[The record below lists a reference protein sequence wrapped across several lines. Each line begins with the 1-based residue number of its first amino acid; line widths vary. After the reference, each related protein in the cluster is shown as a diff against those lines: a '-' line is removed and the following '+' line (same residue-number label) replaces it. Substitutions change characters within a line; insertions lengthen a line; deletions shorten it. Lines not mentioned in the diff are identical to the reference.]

1 MTKPTL
7 TIGIPTRNRSNLISE
22 LLDDIFSQLT
32 DDTRPR
38 VKVLIVDNA
47 SDISYE
53 AVADKY
59 SRLYPEGISYMRNN
73 ENIGF
78 SANVNMSVCSAD
90 SDFVMIMSDDD
101 GLSPYTIDT
110 VLAML
115 DAHPDIGVGMLAHS
129 TYDKKMTMEVRAF
142 SPSIS
147 GYFANGKD
155 FLDKIPSFP
164 DALISGYVVNRSLWM
179 ENFLP
184 DFTTI
189 NSIHFIMGPLLI
201 AKYPCFALGDRGYVK
216 YREGMGQWSIAT
228 DPLFPFP
235 MFESYLKSCQINKES
250 LGLSAHEKL
259 YCSTM
264 RTAMGFTI
272 RNKVLGYKFP
282 RKEIMSL
289 LLPYFDSSTF
299 RIRLSNIMLRLLS
312 RVPRWLLYVPFRWLV
327 PEEL

>member
-1 MTKPTL
+1 MTNPTL
-7 TIGIPTRNRSNLISE
+7 TIGIPTRNRADLIPE

-47 SDISYE
+47 SNISYE
-53 AVADKY
+53 AVIDKY
-59 SRLYPEGISYMRNN
+59 SRLYPERIAYVRNK
-73 ENIGF
+73 EDVGF
-78 SANVNMSVCSAD
+78 SANVNMSVCFAD

-101 GLSPYTIDT
+101 GLAPCT
-110 VLAML
+110 VDAVLSML

-129 TYDKKMTMEVRAF
+129 TYDRTMTREVRAF

-147 GYFANGKD
+147 GYFANGID
-155 FLDKIPSFP
+155 YLGNISSFP
-164 DALISGYVVNRSLWM
+164 DALISGYVVNRLLWM

-184 DFTTI
+184 DFTEI

-216 YREGMGQWSIAT
+216 YREGMGQWSIVT

-235 MFESYLKSCQINKES
+235 MFVSYLKSCQINKES
-250 LGLSAHEKL
+250 LGLRTHERL

-289 LLPYFDSSTF
+289 LLPYFDSTTF
-299 RIRLSNIMLRLLS
+299 RMRLSNIMIRLLS